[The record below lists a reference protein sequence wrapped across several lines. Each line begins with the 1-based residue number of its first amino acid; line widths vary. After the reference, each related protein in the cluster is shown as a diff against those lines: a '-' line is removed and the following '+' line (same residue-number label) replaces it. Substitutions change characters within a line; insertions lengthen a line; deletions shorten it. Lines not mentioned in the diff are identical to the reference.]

1 MSADLPSDLSV
12 MHASNLSSP
21 GKRGRG
27 RPKGSGSTRTTVNM
41 NPTEDINRT
50 VEEGIRKPLTVEQA
64 RTLNETMKLMK
75 ENVNNQKVDES
86 ERVSKWTQIVRFR
99 QRFGDRLTINKSLG
113 PNSPIAYMDLEI
125 ENYLSQLAGLAPE
138 TLFAILYT
146 MFVGMIEKNAPV
158 ILPPSLGLDFTGAS
172 DIARVALL
180 TDKELQDALAQASIL
195 YGGWFKPNP
204 LLTIG
209 LKVAQT
215 MYVANED
222 NHRGKIQ
229 QKSARELM
237 ERLTKLGAEQKM
249 DDKQERNQPSKK
261 KVTFSESEA
270 KGKGK
275 EKMTPTEFF
284 QSISDL

>member
-1 MSADLPSDLSV
+1 MSSDLPSDLSV

-21 GKRGRG
+21 SKRGRG
-27 RPKGSGSTRTTVNM
+27 RPKGSGSSKTTVNI
-41 NPTEDINRT
+41 NPTEEINRNI
-50 VEEGIRKPLTVEQA
+50 EEGLRKPLTVEQA
-64 RTLNETMKLMK
+64 KTLNETMKLMK
-75 ENVNNQKVDES
+75 ENVKNQEVDES

-125 ENYLSQLAGLAPE
+125 ENYMSQLAGLAPE

-146 MFVGMIEKNAPV
+146 MFVGMIEKNAPSL
-158 ILPPSLGLDFTGAS
+158 LPPSLGLDFTGAS
-172 DIARVALL
+172 DIARAALL

-209 LKVAQT
+209 LKIAQT

-229 QKSARELM
+229 QKSARELV
-237 ERLTKLGAEQKM
+237 EKLTKQFGADQKTS
-249 DDKQERNQPSKK
+249 DSGEKKQRPKK
-261 KVTFSESEA
+261 KVTFSEP
-270 KGKGK
+270 GKGK
-275 EKMTPTEFF
+275 ERVQPEEFF